1 MGEIVGAAIF
11 GHQPAI
17 MAPAQ
22 MRTAMGQGRDTTLV
36 EPGMARLREALDACG
51 ADTFVIFDTH
61 WFTTI
66 EHIAAGA
73 ASFQGTY
80 TSEELPLLIADYAY
94 NYPGSPLLAATLTGV
109 TGARGVRYLNATNPH
124 IGTHYPTL
132 NVLHYLH
139 RGEDVLS
146 VGVCQTAQAHNFL
159 DFGACLGEAVRRT
172 PNIRVALI
180 GSGGMSH
187 TFWPMD
193 TILDHASFRP
203 EEVIS
208 PEARAFDERIVDLWR
223 EGMHAAVLELY
234 PEYRRFRPEGFFGH
248 YLMLAGA
255 LGGRDCR
262 APGRALSEYENAVGT
277 GQIHVWFDVAR

>member
-1 MGEIVGAAIF
+1 
-11 GHQPAI
+11 

-36 EPGMARLREALDACG
+36 EPGMTRLREALDACG

-94 NYPGSPLLAATLTGV
+94 NYPGSPLLAETLTGV
-109 TGARGVRYLNATNPH
+109 TGERRVRYLNATNPH

-139 RGEDVLS
+139 RGEGVLS
-146 VGVCQTAQAHNFL
+146 VGCQTAQAHNFL

-223 EGMHAAVLELY
+223 EGRHAAVLDLY
-234 PEYRRFRPEGFFGH
+234 PEYRRFHPEGFFGH

-255 LGGRDCR
+255 VGGRTVARLGGRSQSTKT
-262 APGRALSEYENAVGT
+262 P
-277 GQIHVWFDVAR
+277 